1 MIEILPEFHKGETLQ
16 VNPRQIRYSFILN
29 IKVMNRVNHVFSE
42 FVEITKN
49 HFDNILAFKNIM
61 MGTTIK
67 NERHDD
73 AEINEMARRIV
84 EQNRQKLA
92 QPGMPM
98 GYPPGMAP
106 GGMQMVRPGQ
116 PMISNYMQG
125 GNVHLGQQVNHQIN
139 FITFEIC
146 IIAIV

>member
-1 MIEILPEFHKGETLQ
+1 M
-16 VNPRQIRYSFILN
+16 
-29 IKVMNRVNHVFSE
+29 NHVLSE

-98 GYPPGMAP
+98 GSPPGMAP

-125 GNVHLGQQVNHQIN
+125 GNVHLGQQVSHQIN
-139 FITFEIC
+139 FISSVI
-146 IIAIV
+146 